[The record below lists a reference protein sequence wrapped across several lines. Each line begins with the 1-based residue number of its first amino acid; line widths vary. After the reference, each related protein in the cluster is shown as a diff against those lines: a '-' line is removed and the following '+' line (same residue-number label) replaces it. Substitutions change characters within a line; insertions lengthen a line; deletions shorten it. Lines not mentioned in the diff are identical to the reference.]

1 MSMTKKLNDNFQ
13 GRLVSPQQLAEKYSA
28 NEWFR
33 NGYLNAFK
41 DQPYE
46 YDIPLQSAATAYE
59 RGRAFAIWCKANKM
73 PRAVWRNGVTA
84 KTVRERLVLAICQR
98 AVI

>member
-1 MSMTKKLNDNFQ
+1 MANAVKDNFR
-13 GRLVSPQQLAEKYSA
+13 GRLVSPHQLAEMYSTDQ
-28 NEWFR
+28 WFR

-59 RGRAFAIWCKANKM
+59 RGRAFAIWSKANKM
-73 PRAVWRNGVTA
+73 PRAIWRNGITA
-84 KTVRERLVLAICQR
+84 KTVRDRLVLAICQR

>member
-1 MSMTKKLNDNFQ
+1 MDKPRNDNFK
-13 GRLVSPQQLAEKYSA
+13 GKLVSPQVIAERYSA

-33 NGYLNAFK
+33 SGYLSAFK

-46 YDIPLQSAATAYE
+46 YDIPCKIAATAYE
-59 RGRAFAIWCKANKM
+59 RGRAFAIWSKANKM

-84 KTVRERLVLAICQR
+84 KTVRDRLVLAICQR
-98 AVI
+98 AII

>member
-1 MSMTKKLNDNFQ
+1 MTKSVNDNFM
-13 GRLVSPQQLAEKYSA
+13 GKLVTPHQLAEAYSS

-33 NGYLNAFK
+33 NGYLDAFK
-41 DQPYE
+41 GLPYN
-46 YDIPLQSAATAYE
+46 YDIPSQAFATSYE
-59 RGRAFAIWCKANKM
+59 RGRAFAIWSKANRM

>member
-1 MSMTKKLNDNFQ
+1 MTNAVKDNFR
-13 GRLVSPQQLAEKYSA
+13 GKLVSPQQLAEVYST

-33 NGYLNAFK
+33 YGFLNAFK

-59 RGRAFAIWCKANKM
+59 RGRAFAIWGKANKM

>member
-1 MSMTKKLNDNFQ
+1 MKNDNFM
-13 GRLVSPQQLAEKYSA
+13 GRRVTPMQLAESYAA

-33 NGYLNAFK
+33 RGYLDAFK
-41 DQPYE
+41 DIPYNYE
-46 YDIPLQSAATAYE
+46 LCYQREATAYE
-59 RGRAFAIWCKANKM
+59 RGRAFAIWSRYHKL

-84 KTVRERLVLAICQR
+84 KTVRERLVAAIHQR

>member
-1 MSMTKKLNDNFQ
+1 MTKHLNDNFK
-13 GRLVSPQQLAEKYSA
+13 GRLVTPLHLAEAYSA
-28 NEWFR
+28 DEWFR

-46 YDIPLQSAATAYE
+46 YDIPVKAAATAYE
-59 RGRAFAIWCKANKM
+59 RGRAFAIWCKANKY

-84 KTVRERLVLAICQR
+84 KTVRERLVWAIQQR

>member
-1 MSMTKKLNDNFQ
+1 MSMTNAVKDNFR
-13 GRLVSPQQLAEKYSA
+13 GKLVSPRHLAEVYST
-28 NEWFR
+28 NQWFR

-59 RGRAFAIWCKANKM
+59 RGRAFAIWSKANKM
-73 PRAVWRNGVTA
+73 PRAVWRNGITA
-84 KTVRERLVLAICQR
+84 KTVRDRLVLAICQR

>member
-1 MSMTKKLNDNFQ
+1 MAKTTNDNFM
-13 GRLVSPQQLAEKYSA
+13 GRLVTPHQLAEAYSA

-33 NGYLNAFK
+33 SGYLDAFK
-41 DQPYE
+41 GQPYN
-46 YDIPLQSAATAYE
+46 YDIPHQGCATSYE
-59 RGRAFAIWCKANKM
+59 RGRAFAIWSKANRM

>member
-1 MSMTKKLNDNFQ
+1 MNKSRNDNFS
-13 GRLVSPQQLAEKYSA
+13 GRAVTPLFLAEKYSA

-33 NGYLNAFK
+33 NGYLSAFK

-46 YDIPLQSAATAYE
+46 YDIPCKIAATAYE

-73 PRAVWRNGVTA
+73 PRAVWRNGVAA
-84 KTVRERLVLAICQR
+84 KTVRDRLVMAIQHR
-98 AVI
+98 AII